1 VSYILALDQGTTS
14 SRAILFDHDGAIKAV
29 AQKEFKQ
36 IFPRAGWVEHDPQ
49 EIWTSQISVAVEAL
63 ADANLQPRDV
73 AAIGITNQRETT
85 IVWDRETGEP
95 VHNAIV
101 WQDRRTASFCDKL
114 RADGHGPMIQER
126 TGLMID
132 AYFSGSK
139 ISWILDNVAGA
150 RARAEAGKLAFGTVD
165 SWLIWKLTS
174 GRLHVTDP
182 SNASRTMLFNIQTGQ
197 WDEGLLGLFRIP
209 ASVLP
214 EVRSSS
220 EIYGSVSTSLGLAE
234 IAIGGIAGDQQAAL
248 FGQMCIAPGLTK
260 NTYGTGCFMLQN
272 TGGKSV
278 ASRNRLLTTVAWKTG
293 EKTEYALEGSVFIG
307 GAVVQWLRDGLGLIR
322 SSEEVGPLAE
332 SVADNGGVYL
342 VPAFAGLGAPHW
354 DQYARGVIIGLTR
367 GSTAGHIARAAL
379 EGIAYQVADLGDA
392 MQADSGVPLTELR
405 VDGGASRNDL
415 LMQFQADILNVP
427 VVRPAVTE
435 TTALGA
441 AYLAGL
447 AVGFWKDADDL
458 ARHWKADRRF
468 EPKMPRAQASR
479 LRERWNEALAR
490 SKSWETIT

>member
-1 VSYILALDQGTTS
+1 MSYILALDQGTTS

-63 ADANLQPRDV
+63 AEANLQPRDV

-150 RARAEAGKLAFGTVD
+150 RSRAEAGKLAFGTVD

-182 SNASRTMLFNIQTGQ
+182 SNASRTM
-197 WDEGLLGLFRIP
+197 
-209 ASVLP
+209 
-214 EVRSSS
+214 
-220 EIYGSVSTSLGLAE
+220 
-234 IAIGGIAGDQQAAL
+234 
-248 FGQMCIAPGLTK
+248 
-260 NTYGTGCFMLQN
+260 
-272 TGGKSV
+272 
-278 ASRNRLLTTVAWKTG
+278 
-293 EKTEYALEGSVFIG
+293 
-307 GAVVQWLRDGLGLIR
+307 
-322 SSEEVGPLAE
+322 
-332 SVADNGGVYL
+332 
-342 VPAFAGLGAPHW
+342 
-354 DQYARGVIIGLTR
+354 
-367 GSTAGHIARAAL
+367 
-379 EGIAYQVADLGDA
+379 
-392 MQADSGVPLTELR
+392 
-405 VDGGASRNDL
+405 
-415 LMQFQADILNVP
+415 
-427 VVRPAVTE
+427 
-435 TTALGA
+435 
-441 AYLAGL
+441 
-447 AVGFWKDADDL
+447 
-458 ARHWKADRRF
+458 
-468 EPKMPRAQASR
+468 
-479 LRERWNEALAR
+479 
-490 SKSWETIT
+490 